1 MSEDIFLTQAGY
13 EKLKDNLDHL
23 IKVSRKE
30 ISQQIMEARLKGD
43 LKENA
48 EYDAAKEAQA
58 SLENKIS
65 ELEYKLSKARIIE
78 RENIAKD
85 KIYIGATATLL
96 DLDSQN
102 KEVYTLVSKEEADYS
117 LGKISIESPIGKA
130 LLGKKIDEIV
140 KIEIPAGEL
149 NYKVIKIER

>member
-23 IKVSRKE
+23 IKVRRKE

-117 LGKISIESPIGKA
+117 SGKISIESPIGKA

>member
-13 EKLKDNLDHL
+13 ERLKDNLDHL

>member
-23 IKVSRKE
+23 IKVRRKE

-117 LGKISIESPIGKA
+117 SGKISIESPIGKA
-130 LLGKKIDEIV
+130 LLGKKTDEIV